1 MLTCANRVADLI
13 SSKKA
18 KVVVKEYGI
27 EFMVYWTAVWGVT
40 GIGIFAM
47 LHTGIMDGMQLLH
60 VIDNTFDLTLAER
73 VDPSLGNIAL
83 AFALNEMIEPLRLP
97 CVVVSTPAVVKKA
110 RLLYT

>member
-1 MLTCANRVADLI
+1 M
-13 SSKKA
+13 
-18 KVVVKEYGI
+18 VVKEYGI

-47 LHTGIMDGMQLLH
+47 LHTGIMDGMLLLH